1 METVI
6 ELGIAFMCVS
16 FNNMMTFCCNNR
28 TEDELVDLWGVIYPS
43 SNREGRQGAVSE
55 LARVMANKSVMKL
68 VRRCLGYPLPPTSS
82 GVPMAILIFG
92 YFVMW
97 CPPAHIL
104 SMSISARLL

>member
-28 TEDELVDLWGVIYPS
+28 TEDELVNLWGVICPS
-43 SNREGRQGAVSE
+43 SSEEARQGAVSE

-104 SMSISARLL
+104 SMSISARFL

>member
-43 SNREGRQGAVSE
+43 RPGAVSE
-55 LARVMANKSVMKL
+55 RARVMANKSVMKL
-68 VRRCLGYPLPPTSS
+68 VRRCLDFPPPTS
-82 GVPMAILIFG
+82 GVPMAIVIF
-92 YFVMW
+92 
-97 CPPAHIL
+97 
-104 SMSISARLL
+104 